1 MQQKTTILK
10 YTKLTVLTVFFG
22 LMSISTFAQKIKI
35 DGVAVVI
42 GKNIVLDSDIEKFK
56 QEVDARS
63 EGKITISD
71 CEMLEKL
78 MQ

>member
-42 GKNIVLDSDIEKFK
+42 GKNIV
-56 QEVDARS
+56 
-63 EGKITISD
+63 
-71 CEMLEKL
+71 
-78 MQ
+78 